1 MFTLTILYLLMFSQP
16 VGYRVILMC
25 LFWGEGQRAVK
36 VGGGVYY
43 LWYSIW
49 FWGQDI
55 IWDIVLSPAPVALFI
70 YFIFFS
76 FCFLYVTYFIFLC
89 TY

>member
-36 VGGGVYY
+36 VGGGGG
-43 LWYSIW
+43 SIIYGIP
-49 FWGQDI
+49 FGFGGKI
-55 IWDIVLSPAPVALFI
+55 SSGTLSCLLLQLHYLFI
-70 YFIFFS
+70 SFS
-76 FCFLYVTYFIFLC
+76 FLFVFFM
-89 TY
+89 